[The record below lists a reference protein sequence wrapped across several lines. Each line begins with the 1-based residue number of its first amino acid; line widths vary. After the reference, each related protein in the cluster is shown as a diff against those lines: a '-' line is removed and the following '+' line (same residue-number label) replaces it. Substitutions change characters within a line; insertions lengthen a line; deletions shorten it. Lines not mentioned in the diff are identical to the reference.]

1 MDKRPKIKLELS
13 PIDQFLEITGWF
25 VLVVLISLAALSY
38 FRLPETIP
46 THFNFKGEADEF
58 GSRETIFALPF
69 LGMVVFIGM
78 TILNRYPHTFNYS
91 VEITEENARRQ
102 YMLATRLI
110 RYLKVAILLIFS
122 LIVFTTLQT
131 ATGQADGLGVWFY
144 LALIGILGIPL
155 VFFTSKLLNGR
166 GFSK

>member
-1 MDKRPKIKLELS
+1 MSKRPKIKLELS
-13 PIDQFLEITGWF
+13 PIDQFLEIAGWF
-25 VLVVLISLAALSY
+25 AFMILINLAILSY

-58 GSRETIFALPF
+58 GSRDTIFTLPF
-69 LGMVVFIGM
+69 VGAVVFVGM
-78 TILNRYPHTFNYS
+78 TILNRYPHTFNYF
-91 VEITEENARRQ
+91 VEITEENAQRQ
-102 YMLATRLI
+102 YLLATRLI

-144 LALIGILGIPL
+144 LALIGILGIPTA
-155 VFFTSKLLNGR
+155 FFTSKLLKNN
-166 GFSK
+166 